1 MSSLLKN
8 IIRFTFFILVQ
19 VYVLNQVPPLH
30 HLVTPYVYFLFILW
44 LPFKIGRRTLML
56 LAFAI
61 GFCLDS
67 FMKTYGLHTAPCVLI
82 AYFRPFLIN
91 LLISQEGAES
101 NYNEPSI
108 KSMGFTPYF
117 TYVAILTLLH
127 HFLLFFLQALQMGG
141 YFYFIIKTLLST
153 AISLLLILLI
163 ELLFVRKQR
172 FRTNTV

>member
-1 MSSLLKN
+1 MSNLAKN
-8 IIRFTFFILVQ
+8 IIRFALFILVQ

-30 HLVTPYVYFLFILW
+30 HLVTPYVYYLFILW
-44 LPFKIGRRTLML
+44 LPFKMGRRSVMV
-56 LAFAI
+56 LAFAL
-61 GFCLDS
+61 GFALDC
-67 FMKTYGLHTAPCVLI
+67 FTKTYGLHAAACVLI

-91 LLISQEGAES
+91 VLISQEGAES

-117 TYVAILTLLH
+117 TYVSILTLLH
-127 HFLLFFLQALQMGG
+127 HSLLFFLEALQTGG
-141 YFYFIIKTLLST
+141 YFYFILKTLLSS
-153 AISLLLILLI
+153 AVSLLLILLT

>member
-1 MSSLLKN
+1 MSNLVKN
-8 IIRFTFFILVQ
+8 IVRFCLFILVQ
-19 VYVLNQVPPLH
+19 VYVLNNVPPLH
-30 HLVTPYVYFLFILW
+30 HLVTPYLYFLFILW
-44 LPFKIGRRTLML
+44 LPFKMGRKNAMI
-56 LAFAI
+56 LAFLL
-61 GFCLDS
+61 GFVLDC
-67 FMKTYGLHTAPCVLI
+67 FTKTYGLHAAPCVLI

-91 LLISQEGAES
+91 VLISQEGAES

-117 TYVAILTLLH
+117 TYISILTLAH
-127 HFLLFFLQALQMGG
+127 NSLLFFLQTLQTGG

-153 AISLLLILLI
+153 ALSLLLIFLT

>member
-1 MSSLLKN
+1 MSNLVKN
-8 IIRFTFFILVQ
+8 IVRFCLFILVQ
-19 VYVLNQVPPLH
+19 VYVLNNVPPLH
-30 HLVTPYVYFLFILW
+30 HLVTPYLYFLFILW
-44 LPFKIGRRTLML
+44 LPFKMGRKNAMI
-56 LAFAI
+56 LAFLL
-61 GFCLDS
+61 GFVLDC
-67 FMKTYGLHTAPCVLI
+67 FTKTYGLHAAPCVFI

-91 LLISQEGAES
+91 VLISQEGAES

-117 TYVAILTLLH
+117 TYIAILTLAH
-127 HFLLFFLQALQMGG
+127 HSLLFFLQVLQIGG

-153 AISLLLILLI
+153 AVSFLLIFLT

>member
-8 IIRFTFFILVQ
+8 IIRFSFFILVQ

-30 HLVTPYVYFLFILW
+30 HLVTPYIYFLFILW

-61 GFCLDS
+61 GFTLDC
-67 FMKTYGLHTAPCVLI
+67 FMKTYGLHTAPCILI
-82 AYFRPFLIN
+82 AYLRPFLIN

-141 YFYFIIKTLLST
+141 YFYFIVKTLLSS
-153 AISLLLILLI
+153 AISLLLILLT

>member
-1 MSSLLKN
+1 MSSLAKN
-8 IIRFTFFILVQ
+8 IIRFCLFILVQ

-30 HLVTPYVYFLFILW
+30 HLVTPYIYFLFILW
-44 LPFKIGRRTLML
+44 LPFKMGRRSVMV
-56 LAFAI
+56 LAFAL
-61 GFCLDS
+61 GFALDY
-67 FMKTYGLHTAPCVLI
+67 FTKTYGLHAAACVFI

-91 LLISQEGAES
+91 VLISQEGAES

-127 HFLLFFLQALQMGG
+127 HSLLFFLEALQTGG
-141 YFYFIIKTLLST
+141 YFYFILKTLLSS
-153 AISLLLILLI
+153 AVSLLLILLT

>member
-1 MSSLLKN
+1 MSNLLKN
-8 IIRFTFFILVQ
+8 IIRFSLFILVQ
-19 VYVLNQVPPLH
+19 VYVLNQIPPLH
-30 HLVTPYVYFLFILW
+30 HLVTPYIYFLFILW

-61 GFCLDS
+61 G
-67 FMKTYGLHTAPCVLI
+67 LHAAPCILI
-82 AYFRPFLIN
+82 AYLRPFLIN

-117 TYVAILTLLH
+117 TYAAILTLVH
-127 HFLLFFLQALQMGG
+127 HSLLFFLETLQTGG
-141 YFYFIIKTLLST
+141 YFYFILKTLLS
-153 AISLLLILLI
+153 AAMSLLLILLT